1 MSDQGEKIMGK
12 DRLVVIG
19 GDAAGMSAAS
29 QAKRRQSE
37 MEIVVFE
44 RSPHTSFSACGIP
57 YYIGRVV
64 DAEEKLIIRTPEKFR
79 EQDGIDVRILHEV
92 EEIDAPGKR
101 VRVRDLK
108 SDKYLWESYDQ
119 LLIATGASPIS
130 PDIPGADAIDIFGVS
145 TLESGLNIHRR
156 LDKGDIKRAVV
167 VGGGYIG
174 LEMAEALV
182 MCGLEVSL
190 ISRPP
195 QVMGTLDEDMGAL
208 VSQALRD
215 VGVTLYLEETV
226 TSFETMA
233 GKITGIVTDKRTL
246 SADIV
251 ILGIGVRPNTALA
264 AAAGIPLGEKG
275 SIRVNERLE
284 TGIAGIWAAGDCAE
298 SFHLVSR
305 KPFYVALGTVANRQ
319 GRVAGIN
326 LGGGYA
332 TFPGVMGTA
341 VTKICQ
347 VEVARTGLQE
357 KEIKAL
363 GLEHVSAVI
372 KSRTKAGYYPGAGE
386 IIVKILAEKGSGR
399 LLGGQIVGME
409 GSAKRIDTLA
419 TALHAGF
426 TVEEMINLDL
436 GYAPPFSPVW
446 DPVVTAARE
455 AAKKL

>member
-1 MSDQGEKIMGK
+1 M
-12 DRLVVIG
+12 
-19 GDAAGMSAAS
+19 
-29 QAKRRQSE
+29 
-37 MEIVVFE
+37 
-44 RSPHTSFSACGIP
+44 
-57 YYIGRVV
+57 
-64 DAEEKLIIRTPEKFR
+64 
-79 EQDGIDVRILHEV
+79 
-92 EEIDAPGKR
+92 
-101 VRVRDLK
+101 
-108 SDKYLWESYDQ
+108 
-119 LLIATGASPIS
+119 
-130 PDIPGADAIDIFGVS
+130 
-145 TLESGLNIHRR
+145 
-156 LDKGDIKRAVV
+156 V

-182 MCGLEVSL
+182 KNGLEVSL
-190 ISRPP
+190 IDRSP
-195 QVMGTLDEDMGAL
+195 QVMGTLDDDMGTL
-208 VSQALRD
+208 VSTALRD
-215 VGVTLYLEETV
+215 FGVSLYLEESL
-226 TSFETMA
+226 TSFGTKD
-233 GKITGIVTDKRTL
+233 GRVTGIVTDKRTL
-246 SADIV
+246 PADIV
-251 ILGIGVRPNTALA
+251 ILGLGVKPNTALA

-275 SIRVNERLE
+275 SIRVNERME
-284 TGIAGIWAAGDCAE
+284 TGTPGIWAAGDCAE

-305 KPFYVALGTVANRQ
+305 RPFYIALGTVANRQ

-332 TFPGVMGTA
+332 TFPGVVGTA

-357 KEIKAL
+357 KEVAAL

-386 IIVKILAEKGSGR
+386 ISVKLLAEKGSGR

-446 DPVVTAARE
+446 DPVVTAARVL
-455 AAKKL
+455 AKKL

>member
-1 MSDQGEKIMGK
+1 MVKE
-12 DRLVVIG
+12 RLVVIG

-29 QAKRRQSE
+29 QARRRRPGLD
-37 MEIVVFE
+37 IVVFE
-44 RSPHTSFSACGIP
+44 RGPYTSFSACGIP

-64 DAEEKLIIRTPEKFR
+64 DAEEKLIMRTPEKFR
-79 EQDGIDVRILHEV
+79 EQDGIDVRVLHEV
-92 EEIDAPGKR
+92 EEIDTAVRR
-101 VRVRDLK
+101 VHVRDLK
-108 SDKYLWESYDQ
+108 SGRLAWEPYDQ
-119 LLIATGASPIS
+119 LLIATGAAPLR
-130 PDIPGADAIDIFGVS
+130 PNLPGADAVDIYGVS
-145 TLESGLNIHRR
+145 TLKNGLDIRRR
-156 LDKGDIKRAVV
+156 LDKGDIKKAIV

-182 MCGLEVSL
+182 MNGLEVSL
-190 ISRPP
+190 ISSSP
-195 QVMGTLDEDMGAL
+195 QMMGTLDEDMGAL
-208 VSQALRD
+208 VSQAVRD
-215 VGVTLYLEETV
+215 VGVTLYPDEAV
-226 TSFETMA
+226 TAFETTA
-233 GKITGIVTDKRTL
+233 GKVSGIVTDKRTL
-246 SADIV
+246 PADIV
-251 ILGIGVRPNTALA
+251 ILGIGVRPNSALA

-275 SIRVNERLE
+275 SIRVNERME
-284 TGIAGIWAAGDCAE
+284 TGIDGIWAAGDCAE
-298 SFHLVSR
+298 SFHLVSH
-305 KPFYVALGTVANRQ
+305 KPFYVALGTVANRH

-332 TFPGVMGTA
+332 TFPGVVGTA
-341 VTKICQ
+341 VTKICH

-357 KEIKAL
+357 NELRKL
-363 GLEHVSAVI
+363 GIEWVSAVI

-386 IIVKILAEKGSGR
+386 ITVKVLAEKGSGR

-455 AAKKL
+455 VAKKL

>member
-1 MSDQGEKIMGK
+1 MSTS
-12 DRLVVIG
+12 RLVVIG

-29 QAKRRQSE
+29 QAKRRQPE

-44 RSPHTSFSACGIP
+44 RGPHTSFSACGIP
-57 YYIGRVV
+57 YFIGRVV
-64 DAEEKLIIRTPEKFR
+64 EAEENLIIRTPEKFR
-79 EQDGIDVRILHEV
+79 EHDGIDVRILHEV
-92 EEIDAPGKR
+92 EEIDAPGRR

-108 SDKYLWESYDQ
+108 SDKASWESYDQ

-130 PDIPGADAIDIFGVS
+130 PDIPGADAIDLFGVS
-145 TLESGLNIHRR
+145 TLESGLNIHQR

-182 MCGLEVSL
+182 MRGLEVSL
-190 ISRPP
+190 IDRSP
-195 QVMGTLDEDMGAL
+195 QVMGTLDEEMAAL

-215 VGVTLYLEETV
+215 VGVTLYLKEAV
-226 TSFETMA
+226 TTFTTTA
-233 GKITGIVTDKRTL
+233 GKVTGVVTDRRTL
-246 SADIV
+246 PADIV
-251 ILGIGVRPNTALA
+251 ILGLGVRPNTALA

-275 SIRVNERLE
+275 SIRVNERME

-298 SFHLVSR
+298 SFHRMSR

-319 GRVAGIN
+319 GRVAGVN

-386 IIVKILAEKGSGR
+386 ITVKILAEKGSGR

-426 TVEEMINLDL
+426 TMEEMINLDL

>member
-1 MSDQGEKIMGK
+1 
-12 DRLVVIG
+12 
-19 GDAAGMSAAS
+19 
-29 QAKRRQSE
+29 
-37 MEIVVFE
+37 
-44 RSPHTSFSACGIP
+44 
-57 YYIGRVV
+57 
-64 DAEEKLIIRTPEKFR
+64 
-79 EQDGIDVRILHEV
+79 V
-92 EEIDAPGKR
+92 EEIDPAAGK
-101 VRVRDLK
+101 VRVRDLR
-108 SDKYLWESYDQ
+108 SGSVWWEPYDR
-119 LLIATGASPIS
+119 LLIATGGLPFCPAL
-130 PDIPGADAIDIFGVS
+130 PGAEAVKICGVN
-145 TLESGLNIHRR
+145 TLQSGLEIRRR
-156 LDKGDIKRAVV
+156 LDAGGVKRGVI

-182 MCGLEVSL
+182 RQGLEVSL

-195 QVMGTLDEDMGAL
+195 QVMGTLDYDMGAL

-215 VGVTLYLEETV
+215 MGVSLYLEETL
-226 TSFETMA
+226 TAFETKD
-233 GKITGIVTDKRTL
+233 GQVTGVVTDKRTL
-246 SADIV
+246 PTDMV
-251 ILGIGVRPNTALA
+251 VLGLGVRPNSSLA

-275 SIRVNERLE
+275 SIRVNERME
-284 TGIAGIWAAGDCAE
+284 TGLPGIWAAGDCAE

-305 KPFYVALGTVANRQ
+305 RPFYIALGTVANRQ

-332 TFPGVMGTA
+332 TFPGVLGTA
-341 VTKICQ
+341 VTRIEA

-357 KEIKAL
+357 NEIAAL

-386 IIVKILAEKGSGR
+386 ITVKLLAERGSGR
-399 LLGGQIVGME
+399 LLGGQIVGLE

-446 DPVVTAARE
+446 DPVVTAAR
-455 AAKKL
+455 AIAKKL

>member
-1 MSDQGEKIMGK
+1 MTTGK
-12 DRLVVIG
+12 LVVIG

-29 QAKRRQSE
+29 QAKRRRPE
-37 MEIVVFE
+37 LDIVVFE
-44 RSPHTSFSACGIP
+44 QSPHTSYSACGIP
-57 YYIGRVV
+57 YYVGRVV
-64 DAEEKLIIRTPEKFR
+64 DAEDKLIVRTPEKFR
-79 EQDGIDVRILHEV
+79 ERDGIDVRILHEV
-92 EEIDAPGKR
+92 QEIDTTGSR
-101 VRVRDLK
+101 IRVRDLK
-108 SDKYLWESYDQ
+108 SGESLWESYDQ
-119 LLIATGASPIS
+119 LLIATGAIPFR
-130 PDIPGADAIDIFGVS
+130 PDLPGVDAENVCGVH
-145 TLESGLNIHRR
+145 TLESGLDIHRR
-156 LDKGDIKRAVV
+156 LEHGAVKKAVV

-190 ISRPP
+190 INRSP
-195 QVMGTLDEDMGAL
+195 QVMETLDEDMGAL

-215 VGVTLYLEETV
+215 VGVTLYLDEEV
-226 TSFETMA
+226 TAFESA
-233 GKITGIVTDKRTL
+233 DGKVTGIVTGNRTL
-246 SADIV
+246 PADIV
-251 ILGIGVRPNTALA
+251 ILGLGVRPNTALA
-264 AAAGIPLGEKG
+264 ATVGIPLGEKG
-275 SIRVNERLE
+275 SIRVNDRME

-305 KPFYVALGTVANRQ
+305 KPVHIALGTVANRH

-332 TFPGVMGTA
+332 TFPGVVGTA

-386 IIVKILAEKGSGR
+386 ISVKILAEKGSGR

-446 DPVVTAARE
+446 DPVATAARE
-455 AAKKL
+455 VAKKL

>member
-1 MSDQGEKIMGK
+1 
-12 DRLVVIG
+12 V
-19 GDAAGMSAAS
+19 
-29 QAKRRQSE
+29 
-37 MEIVVFE
+37 
-44 RSPHTSFSACGIP
+44 
-57 YYIGRVV
+57 RVM
-64 DAEEKLIIRTPEKFR
+64 
-79 EQDGIDVRILHEV
+79 HEV
-92 EEIDAPGKR
+92 QEIDTAGRR
-101 VRVRDLK
+101 VRVHDLQSGK
-108 SDKYLWESYDQ
+108 LDWEPYDQ
-119 LLIATGASPIS
+119 LLIATGALPIC
-130 PDIPGADAIDIFGVS
+130 PDLPGSDAVNICGVN
-145 TLESGLNIHRR
+145 TLESGLDIRRR
-156 LDKGDIKRAVV
+156 LEKRGMKRGVV

-182 MCGLEVSL
+182 RHGLEVSL
-190 ISRPP
+190 IDRGA
-195 QVMGTLDEDMGAL
+195 QVMGTLDDEMGAV
-208 VSQALRD
+208 VSQALQEI
-215 VGVTLYLEETV
+215 GVTLYLEEVLMEFQTKGGEV
-226 TSFETMA
+226 
-233 GKITGIVTDKRTL
+233 TGIITDKRTL
-246 SADIV
+246 PADIL
-251 ILGIGVRPNTALA
+251 ILGLGVHPNTALA

-275 SIRVNERLE
+275 SIRVNERME

-305 KPFYVALGTVANRQ
+305 RPFYIALGTVANRH

-332 TFPGVMGTA
+332 TFPGVVGTA
-341 VTKICQ
+341 DTKICQ

-386 IIVKILAEKGSGR
+386 ITVKVLAEKGSGR

-446 DPVVTAARE
+446 DPVVIAARE
-455 AAKKL
+455 VAKKL

>member
-1 MSDQGEKIMGK
+1 MTKE
-12 DRLVVIG
+12 RLIVIG
-19 GDAAGMSAAS
+19 GDAAGMSAAT
-29 QAKRRQSE
+29 QARRRLPDLKV
-37 MEIVVFE
+37 VVFE

-57 YYIGRVV
+57 YYIGGVV

-79 EQDGIDVRILHEV
+79 ERDGIDARILHEV
-92 EEIDAPGKR
+92 VEIDAVGRR
-101 VRVRDLK
+101 VHVHDLN
-108 SDKYLWESYDQ
+108 SGRSAWEPYDK
-119 LLIATGASPIS
+119 LLIATGADALS
-130 PDIPGADAIDIFGVS
+130 PDLPGADAANIFGVS
-145 TLESGLNIHRR
+145 TLESGLNIRRR
-156 LDKGDIKRAVV
+156 LDKGDLRRAVV
-167 VGGGYIG
+167 IGGGYIG
-174 LEMAEALV
+174 LEMAEAMV
-182 MCGLEVSL
+182 KIGMEVSL
-190 ISRPP
+190 VNRSP
-195 QVMGTLDEDMGAL
+195 QAMETLDEEMGAL
-208 VSQALRD
+208 VSQALKD
-215 VGVTLYLEETV
+215 VGVTLYMNETL
-226 TSFETMA
+226 TAFETTD
-233 GKITGIVTDKRTL
+233 GKVTGVVTDKRTL
-246 SADIV
+246 PADIV
-251 ILGIGVRPNTALA
+251 ILGLGARPNTSLA

-275 SIRVNERLE
+275 SIRVNVRMES
-284 TGIAGIWAAGDCAE
+284 GIPGIWAAGDCAE

-305 KPFYVALGTVANRQ
+305 KPFHVALGTVANRE

-332 TFPGVMGTA
+332 TFPGVVGTA
-341 VTKICQ
+341 VTKICS

-357 KEIKAL
+357 KELRKL
-363 GLEHVSAVI
+363 GIEWVSAVI

-386 IIVKILAEKGSGR
+386 ITVKVLAEKGSGR

>member
-1 MSDQGEKIMGK
+1 MK
-12 DRLVVIG
+12 V
-19 GDAAGMSAAS
+19 
-29 QAKRRQSE
+29 
-37 MEIVVFE
+37 
-44 RSPHTSFSACGIP
+44 
-57 YYIGRVV
+57 
-64 DAEEKLIIRTPEKFR
+64 
-79 EQDGIDVRILHEV
+79 LHEV
-92 EEIDAPGKR
+92 EKIDASGRK
-101 VRVRDLK
+101 VFVRDLK
-108 SDKYLWESYDQ
+108 TGRSVWEPYDQ
-119 LLIATGASPIS
+119 LLIATGAVPFC
-130 PDIPGADAIDIFGVS
+130 PDLPGADAVDICGVS
-145 TLESGLNIHRR
+145 TLESGLEIRRR
-156 LDKGDIKRAVV
+156 LDKGGIKKAVI

-174 LEMAEALV
+174 LEMAEALLLN
-182 MCGLEVSL
+182 GLEVSL

-195 QVMGTLDEDMGAL
+195 QVMGTLDEDLGAL

-215 VGVTLYLEETV
+215 SGVTLYLNEALTA
-226 TSFETMA
+226 FETTA
-233 GKITGIVTDKRTL
+233 GKVTGIVTDKRSL
-246 SADIV
+246 PADIV
-251 ILGIGVRPNTALA
+251 ILGLGVRPNTAIA

-275 SIRVNERLE
+275 AIRVNERME

-305 KPFYVALGTVANRQ
+305 KPFYVALGTVANRH

-332 TFPGVMGTA
+332 TFPGVVGTA

-357 KEIKAL
+357 KELEKL
-363 GLEHVSAVI
+363 GVEWVSAVI

-386 IIVKILAEKGSGR
+386 ITVKVLAERGSGR

-426 TVEEMINLDL
+426 TAEEMINLDL

-446 DPVVTAARE
+446 DPVVIAARE
-455 AAKKL
+455 VAKKL

>member
-1 MSDQGEKIMGK
+1 MGK
-12 DRLVVIG
+12 ERLVVIG

-29 QAKRRQSE
+29 QAKRRRPGLD
-37 MEIVVFE
+37 IVVFE

-57 YYIGRVV
+57 YYVGRVV
-64 DAEEKLIIRTPEKFR
+64 DAEEKLVIRTPEKFR
-79 EQDGIDVRILHEV
+79 ERDGIDVRILHEV
-92 EEIDAPGKR
+92 EEIDTTGRR
-101 VRVRDLK
+101 VHVRNLK
-108 SDKYLWESYDQ
+108 SGRSAWEPYDH
-119 LLIATGASPIS
+119 LLIATGAVPIR
-130 PDIPGADAIDIFGVS
+130 PELPGADAVDIYGVN
-145 TLESGLNIHRR
+145 TLESGLDIRRR
-156 LDKGDIKRAVV
+156 LDKGGVKKAVI

-182 MCGLEVSL
+182 RDGLEVSL
-190 ISRPP
+190 IDRSP
-195 QVMGTLDEDMGAL
+195 QVMGTLDEEMGAL
-208 VSQALRD
+208 VSRALRD
-215 VGVTLYLEETV
+215 IGVTLYLEEELIEFGT
-226 TSFETMA
+226 TA
-233 GKITGIVTDKRTL
+233 GKVTGIVTGKRTL
-246 SADIV
+246 PADIV
-251 ILGIGVRPNTALA
+251 ILGLGARPNTALA
-264 AAAGIPLGEKG
+264 EAAGIPLGEKG
-275 SIRVNERLE
+275 SIRVNDRME

-305 KPFYVALGTVANRQ
+305 KPFHIALGTVANRQ

-341 VTKICQ
+341 VTKICS

-357 KEIKAL
+357 TELRKL
-363 GLEHVSAVI
+363 GIEWVSAVI
-372 KSRTKAGYYPGAGE
+372 KSRTRAGYYPGSGE
-386 IIVKILAEKGSGR
+386 ITVKVLAEKGSGR

-446 DPVVTAARE
+446 DPVVIAARE
-455 AAKKL
+455 VAKKL